1 MARHMTSG
9 FIRFSAIAVVA
20 AGIASA
26 QSAMAGA
33 LIIHNGGF
41 TTWSN
46 PGVWTDPGGYP
57 DQIAEDAWLQA
68 SSQVTLGI
76 PVNIGGILAV
86 RGSRL
91 TVFRNGTSRGYM
103 TLNGILP
110 GGTTPAATSA
120 LDQLTIRDD
129 GVFDNGGFSTLSIDR
144 LAVEQDGVIRNVA
157 NFAGRLNL
165 SGSGFNLLNG
175 NARFDNEAITELSSS
190 MSLLDNA
197 ILRNRPTTANFI
209 HSAGDIRML
218 GSSQILN
225 EGTYSKS
232 GGYLFVASSTG
243 KFQNDGTFTQTAG
256 RTDIAGGSR
265 FNTGFFGHV
274 QPERR

>member
-1 MARHMTSG
+1 MTSG

-26 QSAMAGA
+26 QSVMAGA

-41 TTWSN
+41 
-46 PGVWTDPGGYP
+46 
-57 DQIAEDAWLQA
+57 
-68 SSQVTLGI
+68 
-76 PVNIGGILAV
+76 
-86 RGSRL
+86 
-91 TVFRNGTSRGYM
+91 
-103 TLNGILP
+103 
-110 GGTTPAATSA
+110 
-120 LDQLTIRDD
+120 
-129 GVFDNGGFSTLSIDR
+129 STLSIDR
-144 LAVEQDGVIRNVA
+144 LTVEQDGVIRNVA

-256 RTDIAGGSR
+256 HTDIAGGSR

>member
-46 PGVWTDPGGYP
+46 PGVWTGPGGYP
-57 DQIAEDAWLQA
+57 DQIGEDAWLQA

-86 RGSRL
+86 PGSRL
-91 TVFRNGTSRGYM
+91 TFFRIGTSRGYM

-120 LDQLTIRDD
+120 
-129 GVFDNGGFSTLSIDR
+129 
-144 LAVEQDGVIRNVA
+144 
-157 NFAGRLNL
+157 
-165 SGSGFNLLNG
+165 
-175 NARFDNEAITELSSS
+175 
-190 MSLLDNA
+190 
-197 ILRNRPTTANFI
+197 
-209 HSAGDIRML
+209 
-218 GSSQILN
+218 
-225 EGTYSKS
+225 
-232 GGYLFVASSTG
+232 
-243 KFQNDGTFTQTAG
+243 
-256 RTDIAGGSR
+256 
-265 FNTGFFGHV
+265 
-274 QPERR
+274 